1 VHLLR
6 PNTSGRFWNAA
17 VVGLLLALVLGG
29 IYSLVALFNATSW
42 VRHTDAVRV
51 KVGRLRSTLLAGE
64 TGMRGYLATGGAPF
78 LERYDRARD
87 SWRGQLAEIRRLT
100 NDNPDQQRRL
110 QELETLIHQEL
121 TSLEASRAMYDDGQD
136 GEELVAGM
144 LLQKDRIDAELGL
157 LGEMEGEEVRLDQGR
172 QQEAMRRW
180 AITGALFIGGA
191 VAFLL
196 AVSVI
201 ARQRRAAYESRSRA
215 LEEQRLLKAVFAGIE
230 DGITLQDRSGK
241 LIFGNASAARLIGFP
256 SAEALL
262 SASIQDIMA
271 RFEVYDENGERFP
284 AERLPARAVLA
295 GKPSDAPVLV
305 RYRMTRSGAWRW
317 SSVQAY
323 PVADSDGN
331 VVQAI
336 NVFRDVTA
344 ERHAD
349 ERRQFLLRASDELG
363 SSLDY
368 EQTLASVAQLAVPVL
383 ADWCAVDIVVDGKPK
398 RLATA
403 HIDPNKLDAV
413 AELSRRYPPDP
424 GSQTG
429 VYEII
434 RTGKHQLLPRIPREL
449 LEAAAVD
456 AEHLRL
462 IDELQLHSYMGLPLS
477 IGGRVLGAI
486 TFAMAESQREYNE
499 ADVAFARGLADRAAL
514 AIDNAQLFREV
525 ETAREAA
532 DVQLAAEERR
542 RVEAEEQA
550 RFADTFVGILGH
562 DLRNPLN
569 AIIMTT
575 RLLRRLTGASEKA
588 AVDRI
593 QSSAQRMANMVAQL
607 LDLTRSRLAGGISL
621 SLVALDLGLVTSE
634 VVDEMRRAY
643 PERQIAWRPRTGVHA
658 AADHDRL
665 AQVMSNLLGNAL
677 EHGDPARPVTVELSS
692 GPDGVKLMV
701 HNDGPAIASD
711 HLPTLFE
718 PFRRTVVRG
727 ERSKGLGLGLF
738 ITEQIVRAHGGHVEV
753 TSTPE
758 GGTTFSVVL
767 PRPEVEILASS
778 QQELLS

>member
-1 VHLLR
+1 LKS
-6 PNTSGRFWNAA
+6 NTTGRIWTAT

-29 IYSLVALFNATSW
+29 IYSLAALFNATRW
-42 VRHTDAVRV
+42 VHHTDEVRV
-51 KVGRLRSTLLAGE
+51 KVGRLRATLLSAE
-64 TGMRGYLATGGAPF
+64 TGLRGYLATGGTSF
-78 LERYDRARD
+78 LERYERARRD
-87 SWRGQLAEIRRLT
+87 WRGQLGEIGRLT
-100 NDNPDQQRRL
+100 TDNPDQQRRVREL
-110 QELETLIHQEL
+110 EALIQQELD
-121 TSLEASRAMYDDGQD
+121 SLETSRAIFDRDEGAEALIPGMVQQNQRVD
-136 GEELVAGM
+136 AG
-144 LLQKDRIDAELGL
+144 LGL
-157 LGEMEGEEVRLDQGR
+157 LMQMEDEEVRLDQKR
-172 QQEAMRRW
+172 QSEATRRW

-191 VAFLL
+191 LAFLI

-201 ARQRRAAYESRSRA
+201 ARQRRTAEASRQRA
-215 LEEQRLLKAVFAGIE
+215 LEEHRLLEAVFAGIQ

-241 LIFGNASAARLIGFP
+241 LIFANASAARLIGFP
-256 SAEALL
+256 TPAALL
-262 SASIQDIMA
+262 SASVRDIIA
-271 RFEVYDENGERFP
+271 RFELYDEDGEPFP
-284 AERLPARAVLA
+284 PERLPARAVLA
-295 GKPSDAPVLV
+295 GKPSPEPVLV
-305 RYRMTRSGAWRW
+305 RYRLPPSGAWKW

-323 PVADSDGN
+323 PLTDDAGK

-349 ERRQFLLRASDELG
+349 ERQRFLLRASDELG

-368 EQTLASVAQLAVPVL
+368 EQTLASVARLAVPVL
-383 ADWCAVDIVVDGKPK
+383 ADWCAVDIVIDGKPK

-403 HIDPNKLDAV
+403 HIDPNKVAAV
-413 AELSRRYPPDP
+413 AEITQRYPPDP
-424 GSQTG
+424 TSKTG
-429 VYEII
+429 VYEIL
-434 RTGKHQLLPRIPREL
+434 RTGQHQLYPHIPREL

-462 IDELQLHSYMGLPLS
+462 IDELELHSYMGLPLMV
-477 IGGRVLGAI
+477 GKRVLGAI
-486 TFAMAESQREYNE
+486 TFVMAESRRVYGE

-525 ETAREAA
+525 ENAREAA
-532 DVQLAAEERR
+532 SARLAEEERR
-542 RVEAEEQA
+542 RMEAEDQT

-575 RLLRRLTGASEKA
+575 RLLRRTAGPSEQA

-593 QSSAQRMANMVAQL
+593 QSSAQRMTNMVGQL
-607 LDLTRSRLAGGISL
+607 LDLTRSRIAGGISL
-621 SLVALDLGLVTSE
+621 SLVPLDVGVVISE

-643 PERQIAWRPRTGVHA
+643 PDRQIAWVPPMGVRA

-665 AQVMSNLLGNAL
+665 AQVVSNLLGNAL
-677 EHGDPARPVTVELSS
+677 EHGDPARPVTVELAA
-692 GPDGVKLMV
+692 GPDGVKLAV
-701 HNDGPAIASD
+701 HNHGPAIAND

-753 TSTPE
+753 VSSTE
-758 GGTTFSVVL
+758 RGTTFSVVL
-767 PRPEVEILASS
+767 PPPAVEILAP
-778 QQELLS
+778 QRQELLS